1 MMDASERQRL
11 VVEFLKQSYVGPFN
25 GPSEVISSRPDRTYL
40 TGTLYPVGDS
50 LVVQSEPPVGPI
62 DELELDDPEDPT
74 IETSNSWKPS
84 SASMSFIHDGEGI
97 ECNLRFGTYE
107 AEAEDK
113 NAGARSWRRT
123 QHGPFTFPLASTNTS
138 WKAPDH
144 PNYEVRVSSRWR
156 NLGGKWLVT
165 LSVSNARVGRDLN
178 DGTKTED
185 SIYQVECTAA
195 ASGGSILP
203 YESTAELNLNEEEEE
218 LALRY
223 RDKEIFAVGHGIS
236 VDWTDPDEGPVTVRL
251 DPLPAFTVPVLD
263 ARKSEAEIFNLLS
276 LARLDEEPASVIQG
290 LTQFVDDYETWTEL
304 QAEKAPGLENRHQAA
319 AGRLLERQGKAVE
332 RMRQGIKLLE
342 SQPDLRKAFSLAMVA
357 MRLQM
362 LQSKKLQLLA
372 SARQAEPESGGLHE
386 PRWRPFQ
393 LGFILLCVKS
403 LIDPQDQDRKLV
415 DLIWFPTGGGKT
427 EAYLGLAAIEI
438 FLRRITRKHKGAGT
452 AVLTRYTLRLLTTQ
466 QFQRAATLICA
477 MELLRLE
484 DPRVSGMAPFSIGL
498 WVGNETTPGTEAT
511 AISRFKET
519 LTKQY
524 PDNPF
529 QLESCPWC
537 GHRIMPKR
545 KSARESDYGVNVAA
559 GAIHLRCPS
568 PQCAFGAELP
578 VEVIDERIFRNP
590 PTILL
595 ATVDKFARLAAVPEA
610 GLLLGRG
617 SFDAPSLI
625 IQDELHLLS
634 GPLGTTV
641 GIFDAAVMGIIETGG
656 TTPKVVASTA
666 TIRSAEDQVK
676 GLMAREVQL
685 FPPSGID
692 EDNSYFAVP
701 DQERPGRIYL
711 GLMPQAFTQA
721 TSTVRG
727 MTPLLEAPY
736 ALPSKEERDRDAYW
750 TVVAY
755 HNSLRELGRTVTIVR
770 DDIQSLLTARSSSTV
785 ASRALRSDGLVEL
798 TGQVDADEL
807 PKSLSKLALPHTRP
821 DAVDVVA
828 STNMLSV
835 GIDVPRLASM
845 LMNGQPKT
853 TSEYIQATSR
863 VGRGD
868 VPGIIVTLY
877 RAGKPRDRSHYE
889 SFRAYHQALYR
900 HVEPTSVTPW
910 SLSSR
915 RRTLPSVLVAFV
927 RQATRLQSNES
938 AAEFRRDYVPV
949 QRAVES
955 ILEVARTADSRE
967 AEETQ
972 AMLLQLTREWEERA
986 LSERKGA
993 NELHYS
999 HKEAPSLTKSF
1010 GEERVGWPIIN
1021 SMRNVDSAVRITVA
1035 REKEAQ

>member
-1 MMDASERQRL
+1 MDSRERQQL
-11 VVEFLKQSYVGPFN
+11 VVEFLKKSYVGPLS
-25 GPSEVISSRPDRTYL
+25 GPSEVLPSRPDRTYL
-40 TGTLYPVGDS
+40 TGTLYPIGDS
-50 LVVQSEPPVGPI
+50 VSVQHQSPPGPI
-62 DELELDDPEDPT
+62 DELELDDPDDPT

-84 SASMSFIHDGEGI
+84 SASLSFIHDGEGL
-97 ECNLRFGTYE
+97 ECTLRFGTYE
-107 AEAEDK
+107 ADAKD
-113 NAGARSWRRT
+113 AAFDARAWRRT
-123 QHGPFTFPLASTNTS
+123 EHGPFTFALSSTNTS
-138 WKAPDH
+138 WKAPDS
-144 PNYEVRVSSRWR
+144 PSYEVHVSSRWR

-165 LSVSNARVGRDLN
+165 LSTSNTRIGRDLN
-178 DGTKTED
+178 DATKTED
-185 SIYQVECTAA
+185 SIYQIACAVT

-203 YESTAELNLNEEEEE
+203 YTSTAELNMDEEEEE

-223 RDKEIFAVGHGIS
+223 RNKQIFAVGHGIS
-236 VDWTDPDEGPVTVRL
+236 VDWTDPEEGPVTVRI
-251 DPLPAFTVPVLD
+251 DPLPAFTVPVLE
-263 ARKSEAEIFNLLS
+263 ARTSDAEIFNLMS
-276 LARLDEEPASVIQG
+276 LARLEEEPTAIIQG
-290 LTQFVDDYETWTEL
+290 LTQFVDDYETWTERE
-304 QAEKAPGLENRHQAA
+304 AEKAPGLESRHQAA
-319 AGRLLERQGKAVE
+319 ASRLLKRQGNAVE

-342 SQPDLRKAFSLAMVA
+342 SHPELRRAFSLAMVA
-357 MRLQM
+357 MRHQM
-362 LQSKKLQLLA
+362 LQSKKLLA
-372 SARQAEPESGGLHE
+372 GASGTVPEPAEGQE

-403 LIDPQDQDRKLV
+403 LIDNDDHDRKLV

-438 FLRRITRKHKGAGT
+438 FWRRITRKHKGAGT

-477 MELLRLE
+477 MELLRRE
-484 DPRVSGMAPFSIGL
+484 DPRVIGMAPFSIGL

-511 AISRFKET
+511 AIIRFKET

-545 KSARESDYGVNVAA
+545 KSPQESDYGVIVAA
-559 GAIHLRCPS
+559 GAVQLRCPS
-568 PQCAFGAELP
+568 QQCAFNAELP
-578 VEVIDERIFRNP
+578 VEVIDERIYRNP

-610 GLLLGRG
+610 GMLLGRG
-617 SFDAPSLI
+617 PWDAPSLI

-641 GIFDAAVMGIIETGG
+641 GIFDAAVMGIVESGG
-656 TTPKVVASTA
+656 TTPKIVASTA

-701 DQERPGRIYL
+701 DRDRPGRIYL

-721 TSTVRG
+721 TSTVKG

-736 ALPSKEERDRDAYW
+736 ALPSKEEPDLDAYW

-770 DDIQSLLTARSSSTV
+770 DDIQSLLTARSSLTTV
-785 ASRALRSDGLVEL
+785 SRALRSDGLVEL

-807 PKSLSKLALPHTRP
+807 PKSLSKLALPYVRP

-845 LMNGQPKT
+845 FMNGQPKT

-927 RQATRLQSNES
+927 RQATRMQSNNS

-949 QRAVES
+949 RRALES
-955 ILEVARTADSRE
+955 VLDVVCTADNRE

-972 AMLLQLTREWEERA
+972 AMLSQLTREWEERA
-986 LSERKGA
+986 TSERNGDHG
-993 NELHYS
+993 LHYS

>member
-1 MMDASERQRL
+1 MDATNRQQL
-11 VVEFLKQSYVGPFN
+11 VVEFLKKSYVGPFD
-25 GPSEVISSRPDRTYL
+25 GPAEVTSSRPDRTYL
-40 TGTLYPVGDS
+40 VGTLYPTSDPAILAPDAS
-50 LVVQSEPPVGPI
+50 TGPI
-62 DELELDDPEDPT
+62 DELELDDPDDPT

-84 SASMSFIHDGEGI
+84 SASLSFIHDGDGV
-97 ECNLRFGTYE
+97 ECTISFGTYATE
-107 AEAEDK
+107 AKDEGSES
-113 NAGARSWRRT
+113 RSWRRT
-123 QHGPFTFPLASTNTS
+123 QHGPFTFPLGSTKSTWS
-138 WKAPDH
+138 APSSSD
-144 PNYEVRVSSRWR
+144 YTVRVSSRWR
-156 NLGGKWLVT
+156 HLGGKWLVT
-165 LSVSNARVGRDLN
+165 LSVSNAKIGRDLS
-178 DGTKTED
+178 DATKTED
-185 SIYQVECTAA
+185 AVYQVACDVAA
-195 ASGGSILP
+195 LNGSILP

-236 VDWTDPDEGPVTVRL
+236 VDWTNPAAGPVTIRM

-263 ARKSEAEIFNLLS
+263 ARKSNAAIFKLGT
-276 LARLDEEPASVIQG
+276 LARLEEEPTTVIQG
-290 LTQFVDDYETWTEL
+290 LAQFVEDYESWTRWQEES
-304 QAEKAPGLENRHQAA
+304 ATGLENRHKDAA
-319 AGRLLERQGKAVE
+319 ARLLERQGIAVK
-332 RMRQGIKLLE
+332 RMREGVELLACN
-342 SQPDLRKAFSLAMVA
+342 PDLQRAFSLAMVA
-357 MRLQM
+357 MRGQM
-362 LQSKKLQLLA
+362 LQSTSVQ
-372 SARQAEPESGGLHE
+372 ARSWEPESVEAQKE
-386 PRWRPFQ
+386 PSWRPFQ

-403 LIDPQDQDRKLV
+403 LIENSPQERKLV

-438 FLRRITRKHKGAGT
+438 FWRRITRSYKGAGT

-466 QFQRAATLICA
+466 QFQRAATLVCA
-477 MELLRLE
+477 MELMRRD
-484 DPRVSGMAPFSIGL
+484 DPRVRGMAPFSIGL
-498 WVGNETTPGTEAT
+498 WVGNETTPGTEKV
-511 AISRFKET
+511 AISRFEET

-537 GHRIMPKR
+537 GHRIMPAR
-545 KSARESDYGVNVAA
+545 KSARKSDYGVSVSA
-559 GAIHLRCPS
+559 GAILLRCPS
-568 PQCAFGAELP
+568 PECPFSVELP
-578 VEVIDERIFRNP
+578 VEVIDERIYRNP

-595 ATVDKFARLAAVPEA
+595 ATVDKLARLAAVPEA
-610 GLLLGRG
+610 GVLLGRG
-617 SFDAPSLI
+617 AYDAPSLI

-641 GIFDAAVMGIIETGG
+641 GIFDAAVMGIIESTGA
-656 TTPKVVASTA
+656 TPKIVASTA
-666 TIRSAEDQVK
+666 TIRAAEDQVK
-676 GLMAREVQL
+676 GLMARDVQL
-685 FPPSGID
+685 FPPSGIN

-701 DQERPGRIYL
+701 NKESPGRIYL

-736 ALPSKEERDRDAYW
+736 ALSSADDRDLDAYW

-770 DDIQSLLTARSSSTV
+770 DDIQSLLKARSSSLAAT
-785 ASRALRSDGLVEL
+785 RALRSDGLAEL
-798 TGQVDADEL
+798 TGQVAADDL
-807 PKSLSKLALPHTRP
+807 PKSLSRLALPYDRP

-845 LMNGQPKT
+845 FMNGQPKT

-915 RRTLPSVLVAFV
+915 KRTLPSVLVAFV
-927 RQATRLQSNES
+927 RQATRLQANES

-955 ILEVARTADSRE
+955 ILEVVRKADSSE
-967 AEETQ
+967 AKETK
-972 AMLLQLTREWEERA
+972 AMLSLLTREWEERA
-986 LSERKGA
+986 VSDRA
-993 NELHYS
+993 AADELHYAD
-999 HKEAPSLTKSF
+999 KEAPSLTKSF
-1010 GEERVGWPIIN
+1010 GEDRVGWPIIN